1 MKKIAVIL
9 SGCGYLDGS
18 EVTEA
23 TSLFIE
29 FSRNDISYDVYA
41 PNQSA
46 RPTPHFDGG
55 LLEPAPRNCMEESA
69 RITRGNIR
77 DLNELNP
84 SRYDGLALPGGY
96 GVAKNL
102 STWAMDG
109 HKCSVN
115 RKFKD
120 VVLNFFSNS
129 KPILAI
135 CISPAIVAKIL
146 SDETEPT
153 LTIGNDPET
162 IAEIEKTGAEHVKCS
177 VTDFVSDRESKIIST
192 PAYMYNA
199 KPHEVFEGIQKASA
213 EFLEMC

>member
-18 EVTEA
+18 DVTEA
-23 TSLFIE
+23 VSLFIE
-29 FSRNDISYDVYA
+29 LGRNNISYDVFA
-41 PNQSA
+41 PNQTGT
-46 RPTPHFDGG
+46 PTPHFDGG
-55 LLEPAPRNCMEESA
+55 MLQPTPRNYMEESA

-77 DLNELNP
+77 PLEDLNP
-84 SRYDGLALPGGY
+84 AKYDGLALPGGY

-102 STWAMDG
+102 STWAIDG
-109 HKCSVN
+109 YQCAVN
-115 RKFKD
+115 AKFKD

-135 CISPAIVAKIL
+135 CIAPAIVAKIL
-146 SDETEPT
+146 SKETSVT
-153 LTIGNDPET
+153 VTTGNDT
-162 IAEIEKTGAEHVKCS
+162 DTAAAIEKLGADHVNCN

-192 PAYMYNA
+192 PAYMCDA
-199 KPHEVFEGIQKASA
+199 GPHEVFEGIQKATV